1 VELEGEAIDMTLMCL
16 QLVEERM
23 AKGEYDYMKPGLIAA
38 VWQFPQEPCK
48 Q

>member
-1 VELEGEAIDMTLMCL
+1 VELEGEAIDMTLMGQ

-23 AKGEYDYMKPGLIAA
+23 AKGEYDYRKPGLIAA
-38 VWQFPQEPCK
+38 VWQFPREPCK